1 MWPFARKPRH
11 AAPRLTGV
19 SEQLWSYDARRHKGW
34 QLDTQRRP
42 GIRPPRERRMFAVRT
57 GGAREKLTHYIRAG
71 GMRHEAREQAAHR
84 QPSEG
89 RLHVWRLFILFIV
102 LWILGRCL
110 PG

>member
-11 AAPRLTGV
+11 AVPRLTGV

-42 GIRPPRERRMFAVRT
+42 GACPPRERRTFAVRT

-71 GMRHEAREQAAHR
+71 GMRHETRERAARR
-84 QPSEG
+84 QPVEG